1 MLKHRIGRFSV
12 VAVVA
17 FSLLLAL
24 SALFSG
30 PTSTAMAKLDGG
42 NDRQQ
47 MGTGQRVMTNT
58 MPMNMAAMEPM
69 MGQMMG
75 QMMGMM
81 AQMQTM
87 MDAGMRSNM
96 PMTGTMSITGTMPM
110 EMGQQMQRMG
120 HMMNMMGQMMQ
131 MQSMMTPSMMGNM
144 TGTMPMG
151 MMDDM
156 GMMDMGMMDMGMM
169 RGMMAQMH
177 KQMGG
182 HMGIMG
188 STMPMTGTMAMM
200 GNMTG
205 TMPMGMM
212 GNMTGT
218 MPMDMM
224 GMHQMM
230 NFHRMHRMM
239 HMVDHMPGMMELCMG
254 MMGQMTN
261 TMPMTGTPSADQSEA
276 AATAADQ
283 TQTAELGA
291 ITFKVTPLNL
301 EDAKAE
307 TLDFN
312 IVLDTHTVD
321 LNFDLAE
328 LVTLQIGDQEVA
340 ASAWET
346 AGSGNSNH
354 HVEGTLRFATTDA
367 DGNALREAAT
377 EVSVVF
383 RGLPGDSEHVFVWRL
398 SETS

>member
-87 MDAGMRSNM
+87 MDAGMGSNM

-131 MQSMMTPSMMGNM
+131 MQSMMGNM

-151 MMDDM
+151 MMDMGMMDM
-156 GMMDMGMMDMGMM
+156 GMMDMGMMDMSMMDMNMMDMNMMDMSMM

-188 STMPMTGTMAMM
+188 NTMP
-200 GNMTG
+200 
-205 TMPMGMM
+205 
-212 GNMTGT
+212 MTGT

-383 RGLPGDSEHVFVWRL
+383 RGLPGDGERVFVWRL